1 MLFAVSSVQTMGC
14 GGSKTSKADASSPP
28 PAATTEAPEG
38 DFKVTFENP
47 TGSVSMGIVAKF
59 PEKKYILVESMK
71 DEGLIPAWN
80 KANENTPEVQVNAGD
95 LLLVV
100 NGIFG
105 NSDAMLEECK
115 AKSIV
120 VLVKRAASAV
130 VAPAAEAPVTEA
142 PTAEG
147 PAAEGPSSEEP
158 VPQAEAPAVEAAAG
172 APAVEAPA
180 GEAPA
185 AEIPVVE
192 AAAAE
197 PDAEPASAIQPVDQE
212 GLVVE
217 PEAGEVAVSVNETKW
232 CSWC

>member
-1 MLFAVSSVQTMGC
+1 MGC

-38 DFKVTFENP
+38 DFKVTLENP
-47 TGSVSMGIVAKF
+47 TGSVSMGIAAKF

-80 KANENTPEVQVNAGD
+80 KAKENTPEVQVNAGD

-100 NGIFG
+100 NGISG

-120 VLVKRAASAV
+120 VLVKRAASAA
-130 VAPAAEAPVTEA
+130 VAPATETPVIEA

-158 VPQAEAPAVEAAAG
+158 VPQAEAPVVEAAAG
-172 APAVEAPA
+172 APAMEAQA

-185 AEIPVVE
+185 AEVPVAE
-192 AAAAE
+192 ASAAE
-197 PDAEPASAIQPVDQE
+197 PDAEPAAAVQPVDQ
-212 GLVVE
+212 GGFVVSE
-217 PEAGEVAVSVNETKW
+217 PEAGEVAVSVNETKL
-232 CSWC
+232 CICC